1 MSERAWQFLFL
12 VTQSKSHDN
21 ISNNAIYKTKLEF
34 KSPSISAHFD
44 IYITNAFLS
53 LGITYFSTSLS
64 EIITFN
70 QNIN

>member
-1 MSERAWQFLFL
+1 MRERAWQFLFL
-12 VTQSKSHDN
+12 VTQSFDN
-21 ISNNAIYKTKLEF
+21 TSNNTIYKTKLEF